1 MNTDRMRC
9 QARLGALRSRPGHG
23 SMDPAVLDSA
33 GGCAYKGPY
42 IGHAL
47 GARIRDPGAPHNVC
61 YPLISPD
68 RALRIEVSW
77 ARETDEAGTAHVK
90 ATGTSDNEAK
100 ASNLRLRHE
109 WEARLLREMF
119 GT

>member
-1 MNTDRMRC
+1 
-9 QARLGALRSRPGHG
+9 
-23 SMDPAVLDSA
+23 
-33 GGCAYKGPY
+33 
-42 IGHAL
+42 
-47 GARIRDPGAPHNVC
+47 
-61 YPLISPD
+61 
-68 RALRIEVSW
+68 VSW
-77 ARETDEAGTAHVK
+77 SHETDEAGTAHVK